1 MIDFNDIP
9 ERWAV
14 CLNDKCP
21 KAGECLRCM
30 AYKEMPKTVTRWM
43 CVMPSAL
50 QDGEC
55 KYFVKEEK
63 IRMARGFRSL
73 FDGMSSRDA
82 RHDLRLRLSEYFG
95 SKGAYYRHKDGE
107 RLITPEQQHQIEAL
121 VEQYGYSAEAIF
133 DEFVDAYDFKK

>member
-1 MIDFNDIP
+1 MND
-9 ERWAV
+9 
-14 CLNDKCP
+14 NCP
-21 KAGECLRCM
+21 KAGKCLRRKSC
-30 AYKEMPKTVTRWM
+30 KEMPQTVTRWM

-95 SKGAYYRHKDGE
+95 SKGAYYRHKNGE

>member
-1 MIDFNDIP
+1 MIDFNEIP

-14 CLNDKCP
+14 CMNDNCP
-21 KAGECLRCM
+21 KAGECLRRTAC
-30 AYKEMPKTVTRWM
+30 KELPQTVTRWM

-121 VEQYGYSAEAIF
+121 VEQYGYPTETIF

>member
-1 MIDFNDIP
+1 MIDFNEIP

-14 CLNDKCP
+14 CMNDNCP
-21 KAGECLRCM
+21 KAGECLRRTAC
-30 AYKEMPKTVTRWM
+30 KEMPKTVTRWM

-73 FDGMSSRDA
+73 FDGMNSRDA
-82 RHDLRLRLSEYFG
+82 RHDLRLKLSEYFG

-121 VEQYGYSAEAIF
+121 VEQYGYSAETIF